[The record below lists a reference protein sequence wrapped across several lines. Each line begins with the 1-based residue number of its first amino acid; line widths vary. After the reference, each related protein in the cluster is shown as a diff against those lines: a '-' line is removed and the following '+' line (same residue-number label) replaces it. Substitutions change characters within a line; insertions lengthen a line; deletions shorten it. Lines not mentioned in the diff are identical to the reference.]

1 MDLYREILTEALARQ
16 KAEISFPQL
25 HLRPEE
31 VVERACYRALAEI
44 RRIVRDDTLSDPECF
59 AKIEAVVSV
68 LEEAGIHTGARHDW
82 G

>member
-31 VVERACYRALAEI
+31 VVEQTCYRVLNEI
-44 RRIVRDDTLSDPECF
+44 CRIIRDDTLSDPECF
-59 AKIEAVVSV
+59 AKIEAIVSV
-68 LEEAGIHTGARHDW
+68 LEDAGIHTGGRHDW